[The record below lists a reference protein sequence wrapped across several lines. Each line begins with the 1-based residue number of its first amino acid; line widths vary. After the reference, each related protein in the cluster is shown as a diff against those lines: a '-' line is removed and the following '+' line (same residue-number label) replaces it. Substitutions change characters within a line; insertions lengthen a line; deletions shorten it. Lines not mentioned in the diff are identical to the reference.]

1 MGTWDNLKGFFS
13 SSEPLNARFDD
24 PFIQIDRAA
33 ASEKLKLKERGEEQ
47 GKLNLP
53 PSTMDA
59 FDNVESEIVAHIAEH
74 YSRAQIDAA
83 NNARTYDS
91 RLGSLALLSSISSIR
106 AEASKASGDFKA
118 EVGNALNRLSNS
130 RDAITNSYDE
140 LRQFKA
146 DTGIRRPAHPASP
159 AVATYGAIF
168 MSWVLESGMNTF
180 LLKQNDSMGLLGGA
194 VAAATVGAI
203 NILGSAFVGRQLWP
217 RTNLRDPVKRGL
229 AWAGVAVWLVLMVAW
244 NLLAAY
250 FRDAKSAGLPNPEQA
265 ALEMFG
271 QGLSS
276 IYSWGLLIA
285 GIIFAFSAAIAAYKM
300 DDPYPGYGSVTRRH
314 NQRCEEYA
322 EEVADSTEELK
333 GIRDEA
339 IGGATD
345 VRRELE
351 RQLGER
357 SQIETARASFM
368 KRFEEFTTQI
378 ELIGNSLLQEYR
390 AANMAAR
397 TEPAPSHFS
406 DKWRIA
412 RIDFPTPP
420 RLDVSAAEIKAAEKS
435 LDLAIVDITTQ
446 FDAAIERFEPLDVL
460 KRRLSDG

>member
-1 MGTWDNLKGFFS
+1 MTAWNKLKGFFS
-13 SSEPLNARFDD
+13 SNEPIHARFDD
-24 PFIQIDRAA
+24 PFIQLDRVA
-33 ASEKLKLKERGEEQ
+33 ASEELKLKERGEEQ

-53 PSTMDA
+53 PSSMDA
-59 FDNVESEIVAHIAEH
+59 FDNVESEITAHISDH

-83 NNARTYDS
+83 NNVRTYDT
-91 RLGSLALLSSISSIR
+91 RLGSLALLSSIASIK
-106 AEASKASGDFKA
+106 AEASRASGDFKA

-130 RDAITNSYDE
+130 RDAITSSYEE
-140 LRQFKA
+140 LREFRNE
-146 DTGIRRPAHPASP
+146 TGIRRPAHPASP

-203 NILGSAFVGRQLWP
+203 NILGSAFVGRQVWP
-217 RTNLRDPVKRGL
+217 RTNLRDPLMRSL
-229 AWAGVAVWLVLMVAW
+229 AWVGVATWFVLMIIW

-250 FRDAKSAGLPNPEQA
+250 FRDAKSAGVPNPEQA

-285 GIIFAFSAAIAAYKM
+285 GVIFAFSAAIAAYKM
-300 DDPYPGYGSVTRRH
+300 DDPYPGYGSVTKRH
-314 NQRCEEYA
+314 NQRCEDYA
-322 EEVADSTEELK
+322 DEVAASTDELV

-339 IGGATD
+339 IGGATE

-357 SQIETARASFM
+357 TQIETARASYL
-368 KRFEEFTTQI
+368 KRFDEFTTQI
-378 ELIGNSLLQEYR
+378 ELIANSLLQDYR
-390 AANMAAR
+390 ASNMAAR
-397 TEPAPSHFS
+397 SEPAPAHFY
-406 DKWRIA
+406 DRWRIA
-412 RIDFPTPP
+412 RLDFPSAP
-420 RLDVSAAEIKAAEKS
+420 RVDVSVAEIKAAEKS
-435 LDLAIVDITTQ
+435 LDSAISDITLQ
-446 FDAAIERFEPLDVL
+446 FDVAIERFEPLDAL
-460 KRRLSDG
+460 KKRLSDG